1 MYKHAS
7 IFTVMPKSAC
17 HLHIQPPMLE
27 SHYEMEETFWEPA
40 STYEDVYEQIA
51 AKNKQQLGNAASGVI
66 LLEMLG
72 EGAFGMV
79 YKGEWAS
86 SPGGPVQVAVKTLHS
101 QEEENRYKLLKEA
114 AIMGQFNHPNVVK
127 MLGVE
132 VSNEQVRG
140 VHALTSD
147 GCGGYYHAMYTTL

>member
-1 MYKHAS
+1 MLQS
-7 IFTVMPKSAC
+7 FTVMPKSAY
-17 HLHIQPPMLE
+17 HLHIQPPLME

-40 STYEDVYEQIA
+40 STYEEVYQQIT
-51 AKNKQQLGNAASGVI
+51 AKNKEQLGSAVSGVI

-72 EGAFGMV
+72 EGEFGMV
-79 YKGEWAS
+79 YKGEWTS
-86 SPGGPVQVAVKTLHS
+86 SPRGTVQVAVKTLHS

-132 VSNEQVRG
+132 VSDEQVRR
-140 VHALTSD
+140 VSENSD
-147 GCGGYYHAMYTTL
+147 